1 MGTSD
6 VRAEVKKALDEL
18 PDERLTIALELLN
31 GLRNQEPLART
42 YMTAVYPWLQAL
54 SEADRAEF
62 LTELLYATKQASLS
76 GNWGLLEEVIDAWQE
91 TAAILADADLVARL
105 QEAQAEIQQ
114 GKANPWNEVKQR
126 LHIS

>member
-1 MGTSD
+1 MGTPD
-6 VRAEVKKALDEL
+6 IRAEVKKALDEL

-42 YMTAVYPWLQAL
+42 HMTAVYPWMQAL

-91 TAAILADADLVARL
+91 TAAILADADLVTRL
-105 QEAQAEIQQ
+105 QETQAEIQQ
-114 GKANPWNEVKQR
+114 GKTSPWNEVKQR